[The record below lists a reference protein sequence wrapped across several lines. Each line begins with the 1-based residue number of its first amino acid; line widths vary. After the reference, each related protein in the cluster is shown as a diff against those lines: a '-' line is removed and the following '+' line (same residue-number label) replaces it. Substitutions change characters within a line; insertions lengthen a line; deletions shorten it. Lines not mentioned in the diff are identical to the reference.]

1 MNLKLKLKK
10 IKRENTLV
18 VLPVQL
24 LKVTIRS
31 GAKEKRKE
39 QVYILGGGGRG
50 GV

>member
-24 LKVTIRS
+24 LQVTIRS

-39 QVYILGGGGRG
+39 VYILGGGGRG